1 MLAWCII
8 RLPCVK
14 GAPPKAVRDCLLFE
28 TGDTKRKSVLTV
40 WVALLQRFCK
50 AQTDTPL
57 FFAPFVSKKSSQKK
71 RRWGHFARPA
81 SDKACAAL
89 TRAHWRGGSYGS
101 PCERTSKLHQ
111 PTLIGATFSEIVDVF
126 EAQSLQM
133 LLGCVEIRRH
143 LRDYMGV

>member
-14 GAPPKAVRDCLLFE
+14 GAPPQAVRDCLLFE

-57 FFAPFVSKKSSQKK
+57 FFDTKGAKKSSQKK
-71 RRWGHFARPA
+71 RRVPAGTKGRFFAKKLRKKTFCTWRVRTHLSHSEKPRLNTEVFLVWQ
-81 SDKACAAL
+81 DKL
-89 TRAHWRGGSYGS
+89 
-101 PCERTSKLHQ
+101 
-111 PTLIGATFSEIVDVF
+111 
-126 EAQSLQM
+126 
-133 LLGCVEIRRH
+133 
-143 LRDYMGV
+143 